1 MVSEI
6 SENEGGARGGQEAS
20 HPFLSPALGKSL
32 RAMAREH
39 SGLVHQPAGLVG
51 ASHSGVVSQWRN
63 QDSNRI
69 ARRGLATGRRYARH
83 LVFVVAVGLR
93 NDGRE
98 DAEEILSNISSR
110 DRAGDYLLLGRA
122 NDHRRPRV

>member
-1 MVSEI
+1 SADRAATERAMVFALSKNKR
-6 SENEGGARGGQEAS
+6 SARGRKKTS

-98 DAEEILSNISSR
+98 DAEEILSN
-110 DRAGDYLLLGRA
+110 
-122 NDHRRPRV
+122 